1 VRARHDDDRAAQREP
16 RTEAEFG
23 LTLSAEG
30 RIDLT
35 ALLSPEDE
43 DDLEL
48 D

>member
-1 VRARHDDDRAAQREP
+1 MARHDDDRAAQREP
-16 RTEAEFG
+16 HTEPEFG
-23 LTLSAEG
+23 LTLSAKG

-35 ALLSPEDE
+35 ALPSPEDD